1 MICPDC
7 ATSEKKLCRLHAR
20 TDNLS
25 DPQDVGVSLLM
36 EAHDALE
43 SVGRKGHLPCGVLAG
58 KIARFLAQQRE
69 PT

>member
-1 MICPDC
+1 MSRRGLR
-7 ATSEKKLCRLHAR
+7 TKLRQAVLLDTADEAR
-20 TDNLS
+20 M
-25 DPQDVGVSLLM
+25 LLI